1 MNHQDTEL
9 KKLIYEKQFEKAYHQ
24 CINDIDNEIDVD
36 YAKSVLPD
44 LKDIF
49 VRHLQD
55 RDDLEGLKVLV
66 KVFLKILGWIVVIG
80 IGVAAEINP
89 ISGIAGAILSILVLY
104 IVSLLQHKETASFS
118 ISTDG
123 VKDFSPELL
132 VKILNRRY
140 PNLTVKQEE
149 SDVII
154 KGYKISVSEQSLRL
168 PSAKGKDDFVKMLF
182 NCLSDDIQKLR
193 VGNNFL
199 ENCDTFWQDIEP
211 LRSEEPV
218 KTKGKTPF
226 SKLFVRSGRIPAAE
240 YWISVV
246 CAVLGL
252 YFVFS
257 NYYDSYYI
265 DHARPKYLP
274 YYFIW
279 LSSLIFFGSIIL
291 FQGAKRC
298 HDFGKSGGHQ
308 FLIFS
313 FLPKLFFRKG
323 ENVPNEYGY
332 PTEGFSG
339 NTGTLIKN
347 VIENDSSKKNIISA
361 VIFFVS
367 MLTVPLSIANKYH
380 SEERAIQEE
389 EKKNEEKE
397 DVYAHCMELAKKDN
411 PNVNLIEKIIDN
423 NYLSDKQ
430 KLEIYTAL
438 FYSCSK
444 KSEYITKELEN
455 ILHNINYYEVKEE
468 TPDSLSTYIK
478 FYEFARKGVIEKIN
492 ESIENNILD
501 NKEKID
507 KHLASLKHVD
517 GYQRDRLLLLANRKR
532 ISQKSYLL
540 RLSGFEQAY
549 DKYTKQIEDKIQE
562 EYKKYKIRI
571 SIRAGKDEVFEG
583 FTINHGSIDMIF
595 VKGGKC
601 VIDGK
606 EINVEPFYVAE
617 KEVDTY
623 LWKLVMNKEFKWANY
638 QGVAGELTLKEC
650 QQFVS
655 RLNSK
660 TGKKFHIPS
669 AAECSL
675 CKTNIFKVDK
685 YERTFRT
692 ILDKN
697 DNYQQLRVV
706 LPATEIISAAKLKQY
721 PYVKAETG
729 GKK

>member
-24 CINDIDNEIDVD
+24 CINDIDNGIDVD

-80 IGVAAEINP
+80 IGVATEINP
-89 ISGIAGAILSILVLY
+89 ISGIAGAILGILVLY
-104 IVSLLQHKETASFS
+104 IVGLLQHKETASFS

-140 PNLTVKQEE
+140 PNLTVKQKE

-199 ENCDTFWQDIEP
+199 ENGDTFWQDIEP

-218 KTKGKTPF
+218 KTKGKTIF
-226 SKLFVRSGRIPAAE
+226 SKLFVRSGRIPVAE

-347 VIENDSSKKNIISA
+347 VIENDSSKKHITSA

-380 SEERAIQEE
+380 SEERV
-389 EKKNEEKE
+389 KEKE
-397 DVYAHCMELAKKDN
+397 ETLYNHCMELAKTDN
-411 PNVNLIEKIIDN
+411 PNLATIRHIIYN
-423 NYLSDKQ
+423 NKLSDKQ
-430 KLEIYTAL
+430 ELEIYTTL
-438 FYSCSK
+438 LYSYCK
-444 KSEYITKELEN
+444 KNGNPNTDDLKEILNKIELLEKR
-455 ILHNINYYEVKEE
+455 EK
-468 TPDSLSTYIK
+468 TPDSLSEYLK
-478 FYEFARKGVIEKIN
+478 FYKGSQRGVIEKIN
-492 ESIENNILD
+492 QWSEKNILD
-501 NKEKID
+501 NKEM
-507 KHLASLKHVD
+507 LYQYLEYLK
-517 GYQRDRLLLLANRKR
+517 YLEQNQLERLPIELKSYFEL
-532 ISQKSYLL
+532 SQKVN
-540 RLSGFEQAY
+540 EI
-549 DKYTKQIEDKIQE
+549 IEK

-638 QGVAGELTLKEC
+638 QGVAGELTIKEC